1 MISKI
6 SAPALEGR
14 RLLRLKEVLHRV
26 GLQRSA
32 IYLKIKLG
40 EFPPPVRLGA
50 RAVAWPSDVIDAW
63 IDSRVGAIASKSVAR
78 TR

>member
-1 MISKI
+1 MSSNL
-6 SAPALEGR
+6 SAPAVEGR
-14 RLLRLKEVLHRV
+14 RLLRLNEVLHRV
-26 GLQRSA
+26 GLRRSA

-63 IDSRVGAIASKSVAR
+63 IDSRVGAIGSNSVAR